1 MVRCLDPTLHKHVAK
16 IHKNKQNLQ
25 GEQPTVFPVFKK
37 SCPGYSVIIMHPSVC
52 VNDRLGPFTT
62 PVKEER
68 DRKHERIQYN
78 NRGALGFCAAYLIR

>member
-1 MVRCLDPTLHKHVAK
+1 MVRFLDPTVHKDVAK

-25 GEQPTVFPVFKK
+25 GEQQTIFPVFKK
-37 SCPGYSVIIMHPSVC
+37 SCPGYMAIITVC

-68 DRKHERIQYN
+68 NRKHERIQYN
-78 NRGALGFCAAYLIR
+78 NRGALGFCAACFIR